1 MADAET
7 QTETE
12 RKPGGGK
19 KGARASINVSD
30 IPLGNEEA
38 ADVLG
43 AASGRRRGGAAGGAS
58 TTREAQKFG
67 RAVRDPNNKIIATRQ
82 QPPAL
87 ADGTALGDIY
97 EIATHESQS
106 EAEIKRDIAEAR
118 GGRKWILRVY
128 DDEENIIASKSIEVP
143 GVPRLDPMMAGLDN
157 ELPGGEGSMETETDL
172 TEQELLERE
181 IARDPEVIKAQKSL
195 RLKQLA
201 NDEEELEV
209 KAAELRARR
218 IAADRAIKGE
228 QENGNGNGKH
238 KHDEE
243 KSEMLKAIEA
253 SNAPLREANAAL
265 QKRLDDAERRSEEKE
280 NKAERRQE
288 LEAMMA
294 PLRSA
299 QEATQKALDQMMQKM
314 SQPAAPT
321 GPSGEALLAKL
332 DAMKSDIK
340 SDTKDQITAAINQVS
355 TTFNAKVDNL
365 QTLLTTMKGSK
376 DDPAV
381 TALISLATGA
391 KGGGSPNDPFS
402 QVDKLLTVLN
412 KLKETQGGGESGPP
426 DFPSYL
432 VEKIAE
438 TTPEVLNFFREQR
451 GAIPSKDEI
460 EKMMRNAAMK
470 MYEGLDASMK
480 KELAQIR
487 VNPNAPVQ
495 NIQQQTQ
502 PAQQT
507 AQPGPSPA
515 PASVGPTGGGAGPT
529 PTVADFPTGAGAPA
543 APAASSAPAP
553 AATSEGK
560 LTPDRLY
567 MSLSPTDKA
576 EYKKRIDWVLGGL
589 LNEMRMGV
597 REMKWPE
604 KAHGN
609 LPKAVIDQLVE
620 AEKDTDIHDI
630 VKHYADPKILDSIWE
645 YLKPANAQHEWY
657 QGWLADGLNWIK
669 QAEGYEIVEPEDGQ
683 PPVVEE

>member
-1 MADAET
+1 MADPE
-7 QTETE
+7 TETE
-12 RKPGGGK
+12 TRTKPAGGK
-19 KGARASINVSD
+19 GKGARARIEVDD
-30 IPLGNEEA
+30 IPLDPEKA
-38 ADVLG
+38 SDVLD
-43 AASGRRRGGAAGGAS
+43 AAGGRSRRGGGGAP
-58 TTREAQKFG
+58 TKADAQKFSK
-67 RAVRDPNNKIIATRQ
+67 AVRDPNNKIVATRQ
-82 QPPAL
+82 QPPTL
-87 ADGTALGDIY
+87 RDGTALGDTY
-97 EIATHESQS
+97 EIPTHETQS
-106 EAEIKRDIAEAR
+106 EQGIKRDISEAR
-118 GGRKWILRVY
+118 GGRTWILRVY
-128 DDEENIIASKSIEVP
+128 DPDENIIASKSVEVP
-143 GVPRLDPMMAGLDN
+143 GEPRMDPMMAGLDN
-157 ELPGGEGSMETETDL
+157 DLPGGEGSMETETDL

-181 IARDPEVIKAQKSL
+181 LARDPEVIKAQKSL

-238 KHDEE
+238 KHDEDQ

-265 QKRLDDAERRSEEKE
+265 QKRLDDAERRSAEKE

-294 PLRSA
+294 PLKTA
-299 QEATQKALDQMMQKM
+299 QEATQKALDAMMQKM

-321 GPSGEALLAKL
+321 GPTTDTLLAKL
-332 DAMKSDIK
+332 DAMKAEIK

-381 TALISLATGA
+381 TALINLATGA

-515 PASVGPTGGGAGPT
+515 PASVGPTGGAGPT
-529 PTVADFPTGAGAPA
+529 PTVADFPAGPGAPA
-543 APAASSAPAP
+543 APGASSAAAP
-553 AATSEGK
+553 AATSEAK

-645 YLKPANAQHEWY
+645 YLKPANPQHEWY

-669 QAEGYEIVEPEDGQ
+669 QAEGYEIVEPDDGQ